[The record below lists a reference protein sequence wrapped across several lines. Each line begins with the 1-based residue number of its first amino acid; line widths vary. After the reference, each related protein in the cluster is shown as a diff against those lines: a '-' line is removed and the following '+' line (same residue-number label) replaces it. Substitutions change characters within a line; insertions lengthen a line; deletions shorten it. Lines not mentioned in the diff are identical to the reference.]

1 MSTKKVHPLVW
12 GYILFCLVSL
22 ALGLGWLVII
32 LPGGFPL
39 GTVATWTMFVV
50 LAWALRRL
58 APRMTR
64 RHQVAWLG
72 LILALAWYPVSIY
85 QAGNVTLTFHGDG
98 RPWVIWT
105 AVISGWLLILG
116 IWTLITALIGK
127 HRNRRDRAGA

>member
-39 GTVATWTMFVV
+39 GTVATWLMLIA
-50 LAWALRRL
+50 LARALLRL

-64 RHQVAWLG
+64 RRQLAWLG
-72 LILALAWYPVSIY
+72 LMLAVAWYPFSIY
-85 QAGNVTLTFHGDG
+85 MAGNVTLTFHGDSG
-98 RPWVIWT
+98 PWVIWT
-105 AVISGWLLILG
+105 AVIACWLLILG
-116 IWTLITALIGK
+116 GWTAVSAMQQK
-127 HRNRRDRAGA
+127 RM